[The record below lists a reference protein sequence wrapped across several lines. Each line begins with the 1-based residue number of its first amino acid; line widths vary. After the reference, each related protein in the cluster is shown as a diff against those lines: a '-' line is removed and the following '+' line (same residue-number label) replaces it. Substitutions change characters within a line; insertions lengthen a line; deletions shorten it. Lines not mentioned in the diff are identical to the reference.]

1 MFMKIKSAE
10 FIKSATAEAHYPP
23 DDMPEIAF
31 MGRSNVGKSSLMNS
45 LLNRKGLAR
54 ISRTPGRTQLLNFFI
69 INNAF
74 RFVDLPG
81 YGFARVPLELKREW
95 GAMVTHYLANRARLV
110 LSIHIV
116 DLRHEPTR
124 QDLEL
129 HEWLVHHQKP
139 ILTVATKSDK
149 LGRSDLGRNLKR
161 MREQLAGEVTPFS
174 SLSGDGREEV
184 WSSVQQAINGLY
196 PLT

>member
-1 MFMKIKSAE
+1 MKITSAE
-10 FIKSATAEAHYPP
+10 FVKSAIAGQDWPRDAL
-23 DDMPEIAF
+23 PEIAF
-31 MGRSNVGKSSLMNS
+31 LGRSNVGKSSLINS
-45 LLNRKGLAR
+45 LLGVRGLAR
-54 ISRTPGRTQLLNFFI
+54 TSSTPGRTQMLNFFI
-69 INNAF
+69 INNRF

-81 YGFARVPLELKREW
+81 YGFARVPVSIKREW
-95 GAMVTHYLANRARLV
+95 GTMVTHYLANRARLV

-139 ILTVATKSDK
+139 VLTVATKSDK

-161 MREQLAGEVTPFS
+161 IRERLAGEVLPFS
-174 SLSGDGREEV
+174 SLSGDGREQV

>member
-1 MFMKIKSAE
+1 MKIKSAE
-10 FIKSATAEAHYPP
+10 FIKSATAEVHYPP

-54 ISRTPGRTQLLNFFI
+54 TSRTPGRTQLLNFFI
-69 INNAF
+69 INDAF

-81 YGFARVPLELKREW
+81 YGFARVPLDIKREW
-95 GAMVTHYLANRARLV
+95 GEMVTHYLANRARLV
-110 LSIHIV
+110 LSIHII

-129 HEWLVHHQKP
+129 HEWLAHHQKP

-149 LGRSDLGRNLKR
+149 LGRADLVRNLKR
-161 MREQLAGEVTPFS
+161 MRGLLEGNVIPFS
-174 SLSGDGREEV
+174 SLSGDGREEI
-184 WSSVQQAINGLY
+184 WTSVGQAINGLY
-196 PLT
+196 PPT

>member
-1 MFMKIKSAE
+1 MKIKSAE

-31 MGRSNVGKSSLMNS
+31 MGRSNVGKSSLMNT

-54 ISRTPGRTQLLNFFI
+54 TSRTPGRTQLLNFFI
-69 INNAF
+69 INDAF

-81 YGFARVPLELKREW
+81 YGFARVPLDIKREW
-95 GAMVTHYLANRARLV
+95 GTMVTHYLANRARLV
-110 LSIHIV
+110 LSIHII

-139 ILTVATKSDK
+139 VLTVATKADK
-149 LGRSDLGRNLKR
+149 LGRADLVRNLKR
-161 MREQLAGEVTPFS
+161 TRGLLEGNVITFS

-184 WSSVQQAINGLY
+184 WASIGQAINGLY
-196 PLT
+196 PPT